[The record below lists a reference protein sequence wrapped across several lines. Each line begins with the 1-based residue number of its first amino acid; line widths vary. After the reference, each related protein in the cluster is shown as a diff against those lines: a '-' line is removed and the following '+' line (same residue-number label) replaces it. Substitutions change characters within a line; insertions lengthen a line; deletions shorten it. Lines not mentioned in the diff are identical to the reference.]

1 MNAQKIAVKLFLQDP
16 TQAHGLKILPV
27 FQQWIQLH
35 AVEEHMAIDVAEYD
49 HVPDGPG
56 TVLVTLEANLYL
68 DHLDARPG
76 LSYQRK
82 RPLPGTFLERLTTI
96 FRHTL
101 LAAARLEQHPGL
113 RFRTDEFAVK
123 IADRLLA
130 PNTNETFES
139 VRRDLETFA
148 LSVLGPQKT
157 LEITHTPGDPRSLFE
172 VTIKSSTSATVS
184 DLLAKLPAPAA
195 V

>member
-1 MNAQKIAVKLFLQDP
+1 MNAQKLAVKLFLQDP
-16 TQAHGLKILPV
+16 AQAHGLKLLPV

-68 DHLDARPG
+68 DHLDRRPG

-82 RPLPGTFLERLTTI
+82 QPLPGPFADRLATVFRYTLE
-96 FRHTL
+96 
-101 LAAARLEQHPGL
+101 AAARLEQHPGL
-113 RFRTDEFAVK
+113 RFRTDEITVR

-130 PNTNETFES
+130 PNTPETFES
-139 VRRDLETFA
+139 VRRDLEAFTLKLF
-148 LSVLGPQKT
+148 GPKSP
-157 LEITHTPGDPRSLFE
+157 LELTHNPAPNKLFE
-172 VTIKSSTSATVS
+172 VTIKSATAATVG
-184 DLLAKLPAPAA
+184 DLLTRLQSLVPA
-195 V
+195 